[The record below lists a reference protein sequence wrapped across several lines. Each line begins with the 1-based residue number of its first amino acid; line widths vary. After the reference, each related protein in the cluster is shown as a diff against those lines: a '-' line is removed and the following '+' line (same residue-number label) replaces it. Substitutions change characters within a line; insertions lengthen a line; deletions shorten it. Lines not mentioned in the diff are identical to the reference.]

1 MNKVFTARY
10 LHHLNKKKAENN
22 DQGFT
27 LIELLV
33 VVIIIGVLAAVAL
46 PNLLGQ
52 VGKARET
59 EAKNT
64 MGSINRTQQAFHFEK
79 QRFAPSLTDT
89 NLAANNVLG
98 VVVDSQYYSF
108 ATTTASGTA
117 AIQTSAVANAPNS
130 AADGVRPY
138 SSAIGFNTASGQ
150 YNSVVCQT
158 DLIQNNAVAA
168 NAGVTPTCP
177 AGSTTLLR

>member
-1 MNKVFTARY
+1 MNNLFAAKY
-10 LHHLNKKKAENN
+10 LQHLNKRKADKGEK
-22 DQGFT
+22 GFT

-59 EAKNT
+59 EAKNA

-79 QRFAPSLTDT
+79 QRFAPSLTDA
-89 NLAANNVLG
+89 NLGANNVLG
-98 VVVDSQYYSF
+98 VVVDSDYFSF
-108 ATTTASGTA
+108 TTTTASASNAT
-117 AIQTSAVANAPNS
+117 QTVAEADAVAS
-130 AADGVRPY
+130 ARDGVRPY
-138 SSAIGFNTASGQ
+138 SAGIGFNTASGQ

-158 DLIQNNAVAA
+158 DAIQDNAIAA
-168 NAGVTPTCP
+168 TAGVTPSCP
-177 AGSTTLLR
+177 ASTTELN